1 MDLVDPMPVGAY
13 PVDRDG
19 EAGVEP
25 AKTAGG
31 KTKLEAARA

>member
-19 EAGVEP
+19 EAGNQPLQFYGQQE
-25 AKTAGG
+25 
-31 KTKLEAARA
+31 EERQS